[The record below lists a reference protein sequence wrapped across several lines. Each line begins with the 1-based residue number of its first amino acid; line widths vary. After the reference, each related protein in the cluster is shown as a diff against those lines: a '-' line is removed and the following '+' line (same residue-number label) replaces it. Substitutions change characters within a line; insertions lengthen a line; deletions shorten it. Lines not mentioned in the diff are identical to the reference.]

1 MKDISEKDFLEL
13 KNIKSPTEF
22 SLGVKALKSV
32 TELSWIESVLE
43 YCERNDIESDIAPK
57 LLTGELKS
65 KLFDEAKALNYL
77 PNNGVLPI

>member
-1 MKDISEKDFLEL
+1 MKEISEKEFLKL

-22 SLGVKALKSV
+22 SKGVKVLKSV
-32 TELSWIESVLE
+32 TNLSWIEAVLE
-43 YCERNDIESDIAPK
+43 YCEQNGIEDDIAPK

-65 KLFDEAKALNYL
+65 KIFDEAMSLNYF